1 MVSDMAQEVTN
12 YVRFYTLLSRMP
24 YKGDKEDLKRSLV
37 SEFSLGRTG
46 TLKEITRQEYNAMC
60 VAMERMMP
68 SQERDRWK
76 EERRRVRSV
85 CLKLMQQ
92 IGVDTTNWNTVNRFC
107 ISPKIAGVEFR
118 ELDIEDLGRLS
129 LKLRMILKK
138 QSK

>member
-1 MVSDMAQEVTN
+1 MNDMVQKVTN
-12 YVRFYTLLSRMP
+12 YVRFYTLLNRMP

-37 SEFSLGRTG
+37 SEFSHGRTG
-46 TLKEITRQEYNAMC
+46 SIKDVTWQEYNGMC
-60 VAMERMMP
+60 AAMERMTL

-76 EERRRVRSV
+76 EERRRARSV

-107 ISPKIAGVEFR
+107 ISPKIAGGEFR
-118 ELDIEDLGRLS
+118 ELDVEDLGRLS
-129 LKLRMILKK
+129 LKLRMILRK